1 MRRSQFRDDPNP
13 RGRIDARPPSKEKAA
28 GMRNIHRDTDG
39 SVIGGVMPDGT
50 PTGSRARQTG
60 PLMNRLSL
68 GKPVTPGL
76 DAQAAANANAPGGAA
91 NLAGRQALKADM
103 DKAGSGGLTPEMEA
117 RATTLGVSG
126 SAFRRVAAGIP
137 QAPGMLAANP
147 PVRPAAVAAV
157 PAQAATGTPSPVP
170 MVAIPAARPTP
181 FRQPGASATPLTG
194 GALATANIARMG
206 QAGAVAD
213 FMKRDAADKEK
224 LAASQAR
231 GGFRRSV
238 APPVPISG
246 TAAPGTSQTFEKAA
260 GLPAKT
266 PQQAVAA
273 RFAAPAAT
281 NFQAVA
287 TPPKAPV
294 VASPPAVSQFQQLTN
309 PAPVTAKAQV
319 PVAKPTST
327 FRTPTKLTDKNP
339 VSFVGNTPAGP
350 TREQRAATA
359 QAAAVRD
366 PNNKP
371 LPAWMQGTAAGGLL
385 ERLSKPLL

>member
-1 MRRSQFRDDPNP
+1 
-13 RGRIDARPPSKEKAA
+13 
-28 GMRNIHRDTDG
+28 MRNIHRDTDG
-39 SVIGGVMPDGT
+39 SVISGVRADGT

-76 DAQAAANANAPGGAA
+76 DANAAANANAPGGEA

-103 DKAGSGGLTPEMEA
+103 DKAGSGGLTPEMAA

-137 QAPGMLAANP
+137 QAPGMLAAAPAAN
-147 PVRPAAVAAV
+147 PAAVAAV
-157 PAQAATGTPSPVP
+157 PSQAATATPSAIP
-170 MVAIPAARPTP
+170 MVASSAARPTP
-181 FRQPGASATPLTG
+181 FRQPGASAPPLTG
-194 GALATANIARMG
+194 GALATANIASMG

-213 FMKRDAADKEK
+213 FMKRDAADKKK

-231 GGFRRSV
+231 GGFRKAV
-238 APPVPISG
+238 VPPVPISG
-246 TAAPGTSQTFEKAA
+246 TAASGTAQTFEKAA

-287 TPPKAPV
+287 TPPAAPV
-294 VASPPAVSQFQQLTN
+294 VASPPTVSQFQQLTN
-309 PAPVTAKAQV
+309 PAPGTAKA
-319 PVAKPTST
+319 PAPIAKPNSP
-327 FRTPTKLTDKNP
+327 FRTPQTPPKITDKNP
-339 VSFVGNTPAGP
+339 VSFVGNTPSRP

-359 QAAAVRD
+359 QAAAARD

-385 ERLSKPLL
+385 ERLSKPRL